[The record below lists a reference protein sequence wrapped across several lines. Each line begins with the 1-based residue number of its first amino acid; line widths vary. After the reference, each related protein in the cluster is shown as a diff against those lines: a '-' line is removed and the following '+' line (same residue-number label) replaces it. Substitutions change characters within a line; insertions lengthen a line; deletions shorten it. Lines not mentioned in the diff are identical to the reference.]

1 MQGYQMKPAYAA
13 LKANQFSSNKYSPN
27 FMGGEELYKLIGYDI
42 EELRKQNP
50 GYINTCA
57 VRMSLALIKSGAQFS
72 GRLKIKAGPYKGRMI
87 EPGAKLLADQL
98 AKPQLLRKPELLSP
112 SNAVA
117 SLSGKQGIVL
127 FWKIT
132 GYGGGHID
140 LIETSSTVQVCNS
153 ACYFSSKEIWFWP
166 LS

>member
-1 MQGYQMKPAYAA
+1 MKPAYTV
-13 LKANQFSSNKYSPN
+13 LKANQYSSNKYNPG
-27 FMGGEELYKLIGYDI
+27 FMGSEELYKLIGYDI
-42 EELRKQNP
+42 EQLKKQNP
-50 GYINTCA
+50 GYVNTCA
-57 VRMSLALIKSGAQFS
+57 VRMSLALIQTGVQFS

-87 EPGAKLLADQL
+87 EPGAKLLADEL
-98 AKPQLLRKPELLSP
+98 AKPQLLGRPELFSS

-117 SLSGKQGIVL
+117 SLSGKKGIVL

-140 LIETSSTVQVCNS
+140 LIETSNTVQVCNS

-166 LS
+166 LT

>member
-1 MQGYQMKPAYAA
+1 MKPSFMT
-13 LKANQFSSNKYSPN
+13 LKANLYSSNKYNSN

-42 EELRKQNP
+42 EELRKQNS

-57 VRMSLALIKSGAQFS
+57 VRMSLALIKSGVQFF
-72 GRLKIKAGPYKGRMI
+72 GRLKIKDGPYKGRMI

-98 AKPQLLRKPELLSP
+98 AKPQLLGRPELFSH

-117 SLSGKQGIVL
+117 RLSGKKGIVL

-140 LIETSSTVQVCNS
+140 LIETSITVQVCNS
-153 ACYFSSKEIWFWP
+153 ACYFSSKGIWFWP
-166 LS
+166 LT